1 MHQKVVSGSALGHAS
16 ETTPPPPLPGPAV
29 INIIPLPRPPP
40 GRSRAPSS
48 LIVCG
53 EQGWPLLLLFP
64 PPPPPPPAVTY
75 SIALASV
82 FLPLLLR
89 GPPPGRRYR
98 LFATIES
105 NNGPDAGKC
114 VCACVCV
121 CERESDPT
129 KMSWNESVN
138 ASSCRA

>member
-1 MHQKVVSGSALGHAS
+1 LGGSALGYAS

-48 LIVCG
+48 LRVCG

-64 PPPPPPPAVTY
+64 PLLLLQSRV
-75 SIALASV
+75 ASRLQA
-82 FLPLLLR
+82 FFSPSSSGDLLR
-89 GPPPGRRYR
+89 GGGIVY
-98 LFATIES
+98 LQQLKVITDQTQGS
-105 NNGPDAGKC
+105 VC
-114 VCACVCV
+114 VRVCVCV
-121 CERESDPT
+121 RERESDPT

-138 ASSCRA
+138 ASPCRA